1 MVDRPVLKRKP
12 LRYQNVGK
20 KSALKQ
26 SVQVEGLD
34 KNLSKIRATSK
45 QFKSASTVIRNQL
58 IRYVSDYISEE
69 IGLGKKVKNQ
79 NIFTTP
85 ATAPDA
91 EVDVKEF
98 ESLTGIKI
106 SQTEFI
112 KGVAAQDVGFFETKV
127 SGLGGSKSISFT
139 AVDIAKQAAG
149 FDTVQSSLAQSG
161 KQNITG
167 IDAFNLLTKSNA
179 LRGEFQRLQAAVKEK
194 FENLLIVNVHDVQKG
209 GKRVSLDFISNPL
222 GKLDVNNSAS
232 FTKYV
237 SLRIRPRTVSQA
249 GTTERRLTSYRIE
262 AKPTKAL
269 SDSFKKRD
277 ITDKI
282 INAQTKAFSTGLD
295 IYLRKRVEQYA
306 STQVK
311 GKKNEEKISELM
323 GFAIALAKEFKEG
336 GQTPLITTTK
346 VVAPNLNILDG
357 ELRVKN
363 QTRQKAQKFISGAQI
378 SALVRRRLGQKM
390 PKGPRR
396 GPPLSENILTER
408 TGRFRSSVQVIPD
421 YRRSIM
427 NFFYDPI
434 YKTFIGTSR
443 DPDKFVGDTV
453 REVVQ
458 QLYSRNFLV
467 TRT

>member
-1 MVDRPVLKRKP
+1 VAKKP

-20 KSALKQ
+20 KGGAKAIRQQL
-26 SVQVEGLD
+26 VTEGID
-34 KNLSKIRATSK
+34 KELPKIRATSK
-45 QFKSASTVIRNQL
+45 KFKSATTAIRNQL
-58 IRYVSDYISEE
+58 ILYVSDYISEE
-69 IGLGKKVKNQ
+69 IGLGKKVKNA
-79 NIFTTP
+79 NIFSTP
-85 ATAPDA
+85 KTAPDA
-91 EVDVKEF
+91 EVDIKEF
-98 ESLTGIKI
+98 ESLTGVKI
-106 SQTEFI
+106 SQTEFM

-127 SGLGGSKSISFT
+127 SGLGGSKNISFT
-139 AVDIAKQAAG
+139 AIEASGGSAG
-149 FDTVQSSLAQSG
+149 FAAIQDTLQRTK

-167 IDAFNLLTKSNA
+167 VDAFNLLTKSNS
-179 LRGEFQRLQAAVKEK
+179 LSGEFRKLQLAIKEK

-209 GKRVSLDFISNPL
+209 GKNISLDFVANPL
-222 GKLDVNNSAS
+222 GKLDVTNPAI
-232 FTKYV
+232 FLKYV
-237 SLRIRPRTVSQA
+237 SLRIRPRTVSQK

-269 SDSFKKRD
+269 SDSFKVKD
-277 ITDKI
+277 ITSKVL
-282 INAQTKAFSTGLD
+282 NAQTKAFSTGLD
-295 IYLRKRVEQYA
+295 IYLRKRVLKYA
-306 STQVK
+306 AD
-311 GKKNEEKISELM
+311 KKLAPNDQKVSEIM
-323 GFAIALAKEFKEG
+323 GYAIALANEFKEG
-336 GQTPLITTTK
+336 GQTPLVTTTK
-346 VVAPNLNILDG
+346 LVVPNLKILDG
-357 ELRVKN
+357 EIRVKN

-378 SALVRRRLGQKM
+378 TALVQRRLAQKM

-443 DPDKFVGDTV
+443 DPDRFVGDSV